1 MAPFSGD
8 LVGSRN
14 KLLANDNAAANTR
27 AKDNSEHNMGTY
39 GSAIECSER
48 AKQFASFS
56 NLIGRPS
63 L

>member
-27 AKDNSEHNMGTY
+27 AKNDSEHNMGTY
-39 GSAIECSER
+39 GSAIDCLGKGK
-48 AKQFASFS
+48 AICVIF
-56 NLIGRPS
+56 
-63 L
+63 

>member
-1 MAPFSGD
+1 MVKDYGPFSGD

-39 GSAIECSER
+39 GSAIDC
-48 AKQFASFS
+48 
-56 NLIGRPS
+56 L
-63 L
+63 